1 VNKVILIF
9 ASCVIAAAPVNAEDS
24 WWKKGADFI
33 KAVNS
38 NKQEASVTESVT
50 SALGAEDI
58 ASAFKQALSIGSENV
73 IKQLA
78 TVDGFNSDP
87 AIRIPL
93 PKQLDQV
100 KSVLGKVG
108 LSPIVDDF
116 ELKMNRAA
124 EAATPKAKQLFLDA
138 IKEMSFDDV
147 KQIYNGPDNSA
158 TLYFKEKMHAPL
170 SAEMRP
176 IVEKSLG
183 EVGVIDA
190 YEGVMEKY
198 KALPFVPDVKANLT
212 DQVLNKGIDGIFY
225 YLAKEEAAIRKDP
238 VKQTTHLLKKVF
250 GVGE

>member
-93 PKQLDQV
+93 PKQLDDDEIAKAV
-100 KSVLGKVG
+100 TEAVSATGASSIRDMGRVMGELKSRYTGQMDFGKVG
-108 LSPIVDDF
+108 PMVKDQLC
-116 ELKMNRAA
+116 AA
-124 EAATPKAKQLFLDA
+124 SGSQ
-138 IKEMSFDDV
+138 
-147 KQIYNGPDNSA
+147 GC
-158 TLYFKEKMHAPL
+158 
-170 SAEMRP
+170 
-176 IVEKSLG
+176 
-183 EVGVIDA
+183 
-190 YEGVMEKY
+190 
-198 KALPFVPDVKANLT
+198 
-212 DQVLNKGIDGIFY
+212 
-225 YLAKEEAAIRKDP
+225 
-238 VKQTTHLLKKVF
+238 
-250 GVGE
+250 